1 MPFTLFRFLKPT
13 KGKPESC
20 HITEQLKSTMTY
32 FLPIPEGQQKSSQ
45 HNGQQKSEGSE
56 MDGEKHGG
64 SRGYMTKGQTQV
76 NQKGRKEATGKG
88 S

>member
-1 MPFTLFRFLKPT
+1 
-13 KGKPESC
+13 
-20 HITEQLKSTMTY
+20 
-32 FLPIPEGQQKSSQ
+32 
-45 HNGQQKSEGSE
+45 